1 MFIHC
6 CNCAF
11 VEIIDEIFVQ
21 MLLIDNFARLRVNI
35 DYKMILHGENKSCV
49 SNQYFV
55 FTRDETFNF
64 FQTQTSNK
72 TTTD

>member
-1 MFIHC
+1 MDSFRI
-6 CNCAF
+6 
-11 VEIIDEIFVQ
+11 
-21 MLLIDNFARLRVNI
+21 
-35 DYKMILHGENKSCV
+35 

-72 TTTD
+72 TTTA